1 MTIRILDSALEDLQ
15 TGRQFYEN
23 QVEGVGEYFF
33 DALFADI
40 DSLALYAG
48 IHQKIFGYHR
58 LLAKRFPYA
67 IYYKMEDSNT
77 VIVQRVLDLRQ
88 HPQKIRTALA

>member
-1 MTIRILDSALEDLQ
+1 MKIKILSSALEDLYA
-15 TGRQFYEN
+15 GRAFYEK

-33 DALFADI
+33 DTLFADI

-48 IHQKIFGYHR
+48 IHPKKFGYHR

-67 IYYKMEDSNT
+67 IYYKMDDSQT
-77 VIVQRVLDLRQ
+77 VVVQRVLDLRQ
-88 HPQKIRTALA
+88 HPQKTRASLA

>member
-1 MTIRILDSALEDLQ
+1 MKIKILSSALKDLHIGRKFY
-15 TGRQFYEN
+15 GRQG
-23 QVEGVGEYFF
+23 EGVGEYFF

-48 IHQKIFGYHR
+48 IHPNIFGYHR

-67 IYYKMEDSNT
+67 IYYKIEEPQI
-77 VIVQRVLDLRQ
+77 VVVQRVLDLRQ
-88 HPQKIRTALA
+88 HPQKIQDALA

>member
-1 MTIRILDSALEDLQ
+1 MKIKILSSALEDLHA
-15 TGRQFYEN
+15 GRQFYER

-40 DSLALYAG
+40 DSLTLYAG
-48 IHQKIFGYHR
+48 IHPKIFGFYR

-67 IYYKMEDSNT
+67 IYYKIEGSQT
-77 VIVQRVLDLRQ
+77 VVVQRVLDLRQ
-88 HPQKIRTALA
+88 NPVKIEDALK

>member
-1 MTIRILDSALEDLQ
+1 MKIKILSSALEDLHI
-15 TGRQFYEN
+15 GRKFYDM
-23 QVEGVGEYFF
+23 QGEGVGDYFF

-48 IHQKIFGYHR
+48 IHPKIFGYHR

-67 IYYKMEDSNT
+67 I
-77 VIVQRVLDLRQ
+77 
-88 HPQKIRTALA
+88 

>member
-1 MTIRILDSALEDLQ
+1 MKIKILSSALEDLHA
-15 TGRQFYEN
+15 GRQFYER

-40 DSLALYAG
+40 DSLTLYAG
-48 IHQKIFGYHR
+48 IHPKIFGYYR

-67 IYYKMEDSNT
+67 IYYKIEGSQ
-77 VIVQRVLDLRQ
+77 VVVVQRVLDLRQ
-88 HPQKIRTALA
+88 HPGKIQEALK

>member
-1 MTIRILDSALEDLQ
+1 MKIRILSSALKDLHI
-15 TGRQFYEN
+15 GRKFYGK
-23 QVEGVGEYFF
+23 QGEGVGEYFF

-48 IHQKIFGYHR
+48 IHPNIFGYHR

-67 IYYKMEDSNT
+67 IYYKIEEPQI
-77 VIVQRVLDLRQ
+77 VVVQRVLDLRQ
-88 HPQKIRTALA
+88 HPQKIQGALA

>member
-1 MTIRILDSALEDLQ
+1 MKIRILGSALEDLQ

-23 QVEGVGEYFF
+23 QAEGVGEYFF
-33 DALFADI
+33 DAVFADI

-48 IHQKIFGYHR
+48 IHPKVFGYHR

-67 IYYKMEDSNT
+67 IYYKMDDPNT

-88 HPQKIRTALA
+88 HPQKIQTALA

>member
-1 MTIRILDSALEDLQ
+1 MKIKILDSALEDLQ

-48 IHQKIFGYHR
+48 IH
-58 LLAKRFPYA
+58 
-67 IYYKMEDSNT
+67 
-77 VIVQRVLDLRQ
+77 
-88 HPQKIRTALA
+88 

>member
-1 MTIRILDSALEDLQ
+1 MKIRILGSALEDLHA
-15 TGRQFYEN
+15 GRQFYEN

-67 IYYKMEDSNT
+67 IYYKMESPDT

-88 HPQKIRTALA
+88 HPQKIRAALT

>member
-1 MTIRILDSALEDLQ
+1 MKIRILGSALEDLHA
-15 TGRQFYEN
+15 GRQFYEN
-23 QVEGVGEYFF
+23 QAEGVGEYFF
-33 DALFADI
+33 DAVFADI

-67 IYYKMEDSNT
+67 IYDKMDDPNT

-88 HPQKIRTALA
+88 HPQKIKTALA

>member
-1 MTIRILDSALEDLQ
+1 MKIKILSSAMKDLYA
-15 TGRQFYEN
+15 GREFYDK
-23 QVEGVGEYFF
+23 QMEGGGEYFF

-67 IYYKMEDSNT
+67 IYYKMEDSKT
-77 VIVQRVLDLRQ
+77 VVVQRVLDLRQ
-88 HPQKIRTALA
+88 HPQKTRNALK

>member
-1 MTIRILDSALEDLQ
+1 MKIKILASALEDLHA
-15 TGRQFYEN
+15 GREFYDK

-48 IHQKIFGYHR
+48 IHPKFFGYYR

-67 IYYKMEDSNT
+67 IYYKMEDPKT
-77 VIVQRVLDLRQ
+77 VSVQRVLDLRQ
-88 HPQKIRTALA
+88 HPQKTRASLE